1 MPVDAV
7 YPWLLTP
14 VLSCCTG
21 GHGCNAHPAFPA
33 PSLFSGAV
41 YFQHLGRNRAARIR
55 RCGSM
60 NGASDSSVVPAQAGT
75 HSHRTRF
82 CEGCSPNSLHTRTP
96 VIMDP
101 GLRRDDEKRDDEK
114 EGFAGRAKAAG
125 GTAVRSPILT
135 IFWHCGFAAFS
146 FRTRP
151 WARPGNEPSM
161 VLAEDCVVF
170 GSGNADVRRKVR
182 SSGGGGP
189 GRSSSR
195 ARCCAAAHPPDRRAS
210 AS

>member
-33 PSLFSGAV
+33 PSLFSRAV

-60 NGASDSSVVPAQAGT
+60 NGASNSSVVPAKAGT

-82 CEGCSPNSLHTRTP
+82 CESRLSSFLHPRTP
-96 VIMDP
+96 VVMDP
-101 GLRRDDEKRDDEK
+101 GLRRDDQK
-114 EGFAGRAKAAG
+114 EGPAGRERATGGKAI
-125 GTAVRSPILT
+125 RSPFLT

-146 FRTRP
+146 FRTRL
-151 WARPGNEPSM
+151 WAHPGNEPSM
-161 VLAEDCVVF
+161 VLAEDGVVF
-170 GSGNADVRRKVR
+170 GSGNADLRRKVR
-182 SSGGGGP
+182 SSGRGGP